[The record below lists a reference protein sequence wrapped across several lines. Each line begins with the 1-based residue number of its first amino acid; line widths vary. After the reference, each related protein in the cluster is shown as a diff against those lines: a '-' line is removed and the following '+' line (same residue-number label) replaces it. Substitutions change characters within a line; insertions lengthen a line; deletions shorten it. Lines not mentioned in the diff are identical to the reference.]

1 MKFDVF
7 NFLVKKVAKIVPFMF
22 TDGCETE
29 GSMDNSHPPQ
39 GFAGNGRFCEYNQ
52 E

>member
-39 GFAGNGRFCEYNQ
+39 GFACNGRFCEYNQ

>member
-1 MKFDVF
+1 MCSIFW
-7 NFLVKKVAKIVPFMF
+7 KKSRQNSAFQVN
-22 TDGCETE
+22 DGCETE